1 MAYTQNYGRG
11 NFDKTGNNIPGEFK
25 QNNEPPGTQITK
37 TPKYAEGVQKYQT
50 KLKAEHQ
57 NREDFKV
64 NPTTA
69 EASAKPFE
77 RTITT
82 EGGMTRIVG
91 SGGQVYYGSSRSKAT
106 KDAINESNKK
116 VALVNSQRQKNTNFW
131 NVNAGVKQ
139 SSDYTEGDK
148 KMLLNL
154 GKAKV
159 ANN

>member
-1 MAYTQNYGRG
+1 MAFNQTPGREK
-11 NFDKTGNNIPGEFK
+11 FPSTGNGIPSALR
-25 QNNEPPGTQITK
+25 QDNEPPVTQITK
-37 TPKYAEGVQKYQT
+37 TPRYAEGVQKYQT

-82 EGGMTRIVG
+82 EGDMTRIVG

-106 KDAINESNKK
+106 KDAVNESNKK
-116 VALVNSQRQKNTNFW
+116 VSLVNSQRQKNTNFW

-139 SSDYTEGDK
+139 SDEYTEGDK
-148 KMLLNL
+148 RMLVGL
-154 GKAKV
+154 GKAIVK
-159 ANN
+159 